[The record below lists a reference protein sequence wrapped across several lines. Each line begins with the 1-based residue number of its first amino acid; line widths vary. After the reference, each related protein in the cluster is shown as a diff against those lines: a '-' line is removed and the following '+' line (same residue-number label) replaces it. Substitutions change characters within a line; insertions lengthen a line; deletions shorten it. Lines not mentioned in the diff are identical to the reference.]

1 LKQLIPERFM
11 QRQRGA
17 IIRRGG
23 NYSIKY
29 RTPVGKQKWESGFNT
44 KAAAQARLNEVLRE
58 LGTGHYV
65 EPKQATFASFAEEWI
80 GSRVSVRGSTL
91 AAYQSIIKLW
101 LTPSF
106 GNRIVSEIQLGDV
119 QRMVTDL
126 SVKVSPKTLKNCLTL
141 LRVML
146 VGKKGASAVKRGFM
160 RHDPTRGVELPSRHT
175 KSITPP
181 SVEQVWQL
189 VDAAAMLG
197 ELSHAVVY
205 PDAFTGL
212 RRNEILALEFTDIDW
227 FSKEVSVTKAISKR
241 AANDGVH
248 KWQWEI
254 GSPKS
259 PKSVRRVAL
268 PETVGQLLASWRQA
282 RGPLAKYIFSNTVEG
297 FLDPDYFNE
306 YIFAPIARAAGLQ
319 VRFHDL
325 RHFFASML
333 IAQGESPK
341 YICDQLGH
349 SSIQVTFDIYG
360 HLFPQ
365 SREEAAAK
373 LQKAMFAGR
382 RPAFGSSLV
391 ANTENKV
398 PERPEH
404 GSEKKA

>member
-1 LKQLIPERFM
+1 M

-17 IIRRGG
+17 IIRRGE

-29 RTPVGKQKWESGFNT
+29 RTPTGKQKWESGFHT

-80 GSRVSVRGSTL
+80 GSRVSIRGSTL

-101 LTPSF
+101 LTPAF
-106 GNRIVSEIQLGDV
+106 GHRVVSEIQLSDV
-119 QRMVTDL
+119 QRLVMDL
-126 SVKVSPKTLKNCLTL
+126 SDKVSAKTLKNCLTL

-146 VGKKGASAVKRGFM
+146 VGTKGASGVKRGFI
-160 RHDPTRGVELPSRHT
+160 RHDPTRGVELPSRHM
-175 KSITPP
+175 KPIVPL
-181 SVEQVWQL
+181 SVDQVWKL
-189 VDAAAMLG
+189 IDAAATRG
-197 ELSHAVVY
+197 ELGHAMVY
-205 PDAFTGL
+205 MDAFTGL

-227 FSKEVSVTKAISKR
+227 FSKEVSVTKAISKT
-241 AANDGVH
+241 AARDGVH

-268 PETVGQLLASWRQA
+268 PETVGQLLAAWRQA
-282 RGPLAKYIFSNTVEG
+282 RGPSAKYIFSNTGEG

-306 YIFAPIARAAGLQ
+306 YVLAPITKAAGLK

-349 SSIQVTFDIYG
+349 SSIQVTFDVYG

-373 LQKAMFAGR
+373 LQKAMFASR
-382 RPAFGSSLV
+382 RSGFGSSLV
-391 ANTENKV
+391 ANTENTV
-398 PERPEH
+398 TDQPRRN
-404 GSEKKA
+404 SEKDR